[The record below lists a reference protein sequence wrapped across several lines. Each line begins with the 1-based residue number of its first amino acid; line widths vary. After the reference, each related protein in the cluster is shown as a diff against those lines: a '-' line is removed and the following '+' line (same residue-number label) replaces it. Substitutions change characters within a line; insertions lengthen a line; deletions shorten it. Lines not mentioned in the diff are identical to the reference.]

1 MSEKLAILDRRV
13 NEVTG
18 ILVSDLRPL
27 SNFGV
32 PVQCYGPINVRQR
45 RHGVLVARQFRYPY
59 PGEESSKSL
68 SPITCIHMEY

>member
-13 NEVTG
+13 NEVTR
-18 ILVSDLRPL
+18 ILVSLILGCPCE
-27 SNFGV
+27 
-32 PVQCYGPINVRQR
+32 CYGPINVKQR

>member
-1 MSEKLAILDRRV
+1 MSEKLAIMDRRV
-13 NEVTG
+13 NEMTG

-27 SNFGV
+27 SDFGV
-32 PVQCYGPINVRQR
+32 PVRMLWAYKCEARKTR
-45 RHGVLVARQFRYPY
+45 TRQFRCLY